1 MEILFTFV
9 PKEDQQLRLKI
20 EFPEIVFYFLYK
32 DKTRLSSADILVTY
46 GEDLIAED
54 IAAAKKLQWIMVAS
68 AGIEKLPHQAIAER
82 GITVSNVKGIHKIP
96 MAESALAH
104 LLALKRSLPL
114 IYRNQRNHEWSRRTH
129 SSEMYGSTA
138 LILGPGAIG
147 SEIGRLLK
155 AFGVHTIG
163 CNRSGASADH
173 MDEMVSFEAILKKL
187 PLADYVI
194 SVLPSTKETK
204 YLLKE
209 VHFQA
214 MKNTAIFMNLGRGD
228 LFTDEVLLNALHN
241 EEIEYAVL
249 DVFEQEPLP
258 KDHPYWS
265 MDNVIV
271 SPHVSSHSGKYVER
285 ALDVFIPNLRKWQ
298 TDQTVPANLVNME
311 KGY

>member
-9 PKEDQQLRLKI
+9 PKEDQQARLKI
-20 EFPEIVFYFLYK
+20 EFPEIDFYFLYK
-32 DKTRLSSADILVTY
+32 DKSHLSSADIIVTY
-46 GEDLIAED
+46 GEDLTAED
-54 IAAAKKLQWIMVAS
+54 IADAVKLQWIMVAS

-104 LLALKRSLPL
+104 LLSIKRSLPV

-129 SSEMYGSTA
+129 SSEMHGSTA
-138 LILGPGAIG
+138 LVLGPGAIG

-155 AFGVHTIG
+155 AFGVNTIG
-163 CNRSGASADH
+163 CNRSGTPADH
-173 MDEMVSFEAILKKL
+173 MDEMVSFEAILEKL
-187 PLADYVI
+187 PQADYVI
-194 SVLPSTKETK
+194 SVLPSTNETK

-209 VHFQA
+209 EHFQA
-214 MKNTAIFMNLGRGD
+214 MKKTAIFMNLGRGD
-228 LFTDEVLLNALHN
+228 LVSDKVLLNAVLN
-241 EEIEYAVL
+241 EEIAYAVL

-258 KDHPYWS
+258 EGHPYWS

-298 TDQTVPANLVNME
+298 AGQTVPANLVNME